1 MSKNVHRLEK
11 VFSGWQVVD
20 WIRSKIP
27 SNVPSIRVH
36 LDRGIVKA
44 QCRYTDQR
52 VQDQAATMENYYP
65 KYLAKQSMGLTD
77 GSWRNHEMI
86 EIGWIDDDPYNC
98 GSRRM
103 ERVVKR
109 IQADALEDDTV

>member
-27 SNVPSIRVH
+27 SNVPVRGPFQSTRLASPTRSTPATPSLSLSLRPLCLMQSIRVH

-52 VQDQAATMENYYP
+52 VQDQAATMENYT
-65 KYLAKQSMGLTD
+65 K
-77 GSWRNHEMI
+77 
-86 EIGWIDDDPYNC
+86 
-98 GSRRM
+98 
-103 ERVVKR
+103 
-109 IQADALEDDTV
+109 